1 MNGDVRSTG
10 YLDDGTLEMIL
21 CGAQELAFPSHYE
34 GFGLP
39 ALEAT
44 RAGVPVA
51 CSDKA
56 SLPEVAGA
64 AAVFSDP
71 YSVEDISRK
80 ILQAALDAELREG
93 LRQRGFENLK
103 WFSRGKTAPETVV
116 IYEQVHQVRKGS
128 WE

>member
-1 MNGDVRSTG
+1 MLV
-10 YLDDGTLEMIL
+10 Y
-21 CGAQELAFPSHYE
+21 PSHYE

-39 ALEAT
+39 VLEAT
-44 RAGVPVA
+44 KAGVPVA
-51 CSDKA
+51 CSHKA

-71 YSVEDISRK
+71 NSVKDISRK

-93 LRQRGFENLK
+93 LRQRGFENLDC
-103 WFSRGKTAPETVV
+103 FSWEKTARETVV
-116 IYEQVHQVRKGS
+116 VYEQVHQVRKGS